1 MIQILPQQE
10 AHFKQESM
18 KFAALRSRT
27 GDDSCPS
34 EIETCQANCDCGGA
48 A

>member
-18 KFAALRSRT
+18 KFAAVRLRTR
-27 GDDSCPS
+27 DDSCPLK
-34 EIETCQANCDCGGA
+34 IETCQAYYDCGGA